1 MLYRPS
7 KYDRY
12 KQSGIAWI
20 REIPAHWEIWKV
32 AHGFDVIGSG
42 TTPKSDNPRYFDG
55 NIDWVTTSELRE
67 TIIFNTIRKV
77 TDLATREHPTL
88 RKYPTGSLVIAM
100 YGATIGRLGILG
112 TEATVNQACCVFS
125 SPRAFE
131 IKFLFYWFWMYRP
144 ILLSVSSGGGQPN
157 LSQEILRQLRVPLP
171 PLGEQ
176 TRIAAFLDEKTAEID
191 AAIAKKQRLIE
202 LLQEQKAIL
211 INRAVTRGIDPNAP
225 LRDSGVAWIG
235 EMPAHWQIS
244 RSKWLFTARKE
255 RARPDD
261 IQLSATQAYGVIS
274 QQEYMEREGRRVT
287 QITEHLD
294 KRAHVEIDDF
304 VISMRSFEG
313 GLERAWAAGCIRSS
327 YVVLEPSPQVNV
339 DFFTY
344 LFKSQAYI
352 QALRRTANFIRDGQ
366 DLNFD
371 NFALVDLPVIPY
383 DEQQAIADYLKQ
395 ATDDLARGVALI
407 QREIELLSEYRSI
420 LISDAVTGKIKV

>member
-1 MLYRPS
+1 MLNRTYP
-7 KYDRY
+7 YY
-12 KQSGIAWI
+12 GASGVIDHVEDYIFDEPTVLIAEDGANLLS
-20 REIPAHWEIWKV
+20 R
-32 AHGFDVIGSG
+32 
-42 TTPKSDNPRYFDG
+42 TTPLAFIADGKYWVNNHAHILKPRLGPFRYWAHLLCTADYEP
-55 NIDWVTTSELRE
+55 WVTGAAQPKLTKENLGS
-67 TIIFNTIRKV
+67 IKV
-77 TDLATREHPTL
+77 P
-88 RKYPTGSLVIAM
+88 V
-100 YGATIGRLGILG
+100 
-112 TEATVNQACCVFS
+112 
-125 SPRAFE
+125 
-131 IKFLFYWFWMYRP
+131 
-144 ILLSVSSGGGQPN
+144 
-157 LSQEILRQLRVPLP
+157 P
-171 PLGEQ
+171 PLDEQ

-225 LRDSGVAWIG
+225 LRDSGVDWIG
-235 EMPAHWQIS
+235 EMPAHWEVS
-244 RSKWLFTARKE
+244 RSKRLFTTRKE
-255 RARPDD
+255 RARPED

-383 DEQQAIADYLKQ
+383 DEQQAIADYLRQ